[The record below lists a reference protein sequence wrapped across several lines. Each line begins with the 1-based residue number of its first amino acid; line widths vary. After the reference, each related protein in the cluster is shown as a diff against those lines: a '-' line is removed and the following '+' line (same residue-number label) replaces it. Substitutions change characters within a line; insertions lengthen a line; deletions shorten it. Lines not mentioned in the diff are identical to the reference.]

1 MIGSAWFRILCR
13 GPNAWGLNAMCWLPH
28 HGFTRESHSQEIA
41 LAMNSHAVF
50 IYLAG
55 FQLNYISAYPAEMA
69 LLELELLHLAT
80 SLDMRH
86 RTLGDRKSRIEIVTK
101 CYLARC
107 GRKAPNCARTTTR
120 ATLPV
125 PGRPTCLGVL
135 TTIGIQRAN
144 FKIGNRFDVFV
155 SSFGKLLV

>member
-1 MIGSAWFRILCR
+1 
-13 GPNAWGLNAMCWLPH
+13 MCWLAH

-55 FQLNYISAYPAEMA
+55 FQLNCISAYPAEMA

-86 RTLGDRKSRIEIVTK
+86 RTLGDRKSRIEIVLNVIWPDAGVKRQT
-101 CYLARC
+101 
-107 GRKAPNCARTTTR
+107 APEQQLGQHFRHRSVRR
-120 ATLPV
+120 A
-125 PGRPTCLGVL
+125 
-135 TTIGIQRAN
+135 
-144 FKIGNRFDVFV
+144 
-155 SSFGKLLV
+155 